1 MEKGRYLYFSMCRI
15 CLFMVRKNSTDQY
28 RSRIGQNTGTS
39 KAEKKVARNP
49 RHNAFVDEYLQGA
62 NVKLSNADRLPN
74 KPPYHIRIA
83 HSKIRVN
90 LGRTFGAQ

>member
-39 KAEKKVARNP
+39 KAENKVARNP
-49 RHNAFVDEYLQGA
+49 RHRAFVDEYLQEA
-62 NVKLSNADRLPN
+62 NIKLSNADEIPKTNTYRKVHLTA
-74 KPPYHIRIA
+74 RITP
-83 HSKIRVN
+83 
-90 LGRTFGAQ
+90 GRIYGA